1 LLGWD
6 LPNNAWQ
13 LRRDASP
20 LRAQAPRCR
29 APDGFFERLT
39 GVGTGICGNW
49 EDDDAE
55 PSSPLSCASTT
66 AAFSDDAIELLE
78 GDANSNAE
86 FVEVMEVMEVAP
98 SEAIDQEDTRAWCAD
113 SCTSPRVGARGLV
126 HQHNQSA
133 ADVAK
138 LGLSLLPEAAAH
150 SGRGAQ
156 CVVDQENGEK
166 RIDAMPS
173 DAAKTRLFI
182 PTSEIKT
189 SVAKKKMQTQQ
200 TATVRAGQVA
210 QKRAPKRKLATMTLS
225 DEEMI
230 ASLADCVSGPTTPAA
245 SGGGGL
251 SAMADFGLVAALQ
264 GTLESSQT
272 DMIGSEGMSDE
283 ELTAALAGC
292 AGEASE
298 VTSNDSIKEKHAL
311 PCPDM
316 EHWNHSSSSYDEG
329 AHDDGVLEMALF
341 DSSE

>member
-1 LLGWD
+1 
-6 LPNNAWQ
+6 
-13 LRRDASP
+13 
-20 LRAQAPRCR
+20 
-29 APDGFFERLT
+29 
-39 GVGTGICGNW
+39 VGTGICGNW
-49 EDDDAE
+49 EDDAAE

-66 AAFSDDAIELLE
+66 AAFSDDSIELLE

-98 SEAIDQEDTRAWCAD
+98 SEPIDQEDTRAGCVD
-113 SCTSPRVGARGLV
+113 SCTSPRVSERGRV

-133 ADVAK
+133 ADAAK

-156 CVVDQENGEK
+156 CVVGQENGEK
-166 RIDAMPS
+166 RIDAVPS
-173 DAAKTRLFI
+173 DAAESRLFI
-182 PTSEIKT
+182 PTPEIKT

-200 TATVRAGQVA
+200 TATVRAGQLA

-230 ASLADCVSGPTTPAA
+230 ASLADCASGPTTPAA
-245 SGGGGL
+245 SGGEGL
-251 SAMADFGLVAALQ
+251 SAMSDFDQVAALQ
-264 GTLESSQT
+264 GDALESSQT
-272 DMIGSEGMSDE
+272 DMLGSEGMSDE
-283 ELTAALAGC
+283 ELAAALAGC
-292 AGEASE
+292 AGEATE
-298 VTSNDSIKEKHAL
+298 VTTNDSSKEKHAL